1 MPSAILL
8 KIIRSHVSFC
18 NFVFELY
25 YVYINES
32 LSKGRSSLFYKAR
45 QLKKQKLI
53 LDTWTRD
60 GNIFVKTLDSTVK
73 VSLFLDLW
81 AGSCLFG
88 FGFCPVLN
96 GLGTEV
102 FGANVIGNWLSREHT
117 LTVLSRA
124 NEQEPAHK
132 SNNAVIVTEVQVH
145 SNPEPGTVNNGG
157 EEIELLSSTV
167 INTSDNV

>member
-1 MPSAILL
+1 MYL
-8 KIIRSHVSFC
+8 KKG
-18 NFVFELY
+18 Y
-25 YVYINES
+25 YINES

-73 VSLFLDLW
+73 V
-81 AGSCLFG
+81 C
-88 FGFCPVLN
+88 
-96 GLGTEV
+96 
-102 FGANVIGNWLSREHT
+102 SRESQLPIT
-117 LTVLSRA
+117 FALKTSVPKPFKTGQKPKP

-145 SNPEPGTVNNGG
+145 SNPEPCTVNNGG

-167 INTSDNV
+167 INTSDNVYKKK